1 MEQQDLHK
9 RLILALVLSFT
20 VLVGFNYLMPKPA
33 LQSESNGTKTAA
45 QTQAAPTA
53 AEGKA
58 APKAAPSSAAVSA
71 PAKQPAAPGSANK
84 KTDNSGTLVAVTAKN
99 YTIKIDKF
107 GRISSTKLLKEK
119 YRDEEGNYLELFD
132 PSRTLPLEVRFTD
145 AAINAEAFTVPYT
158 ASESKVTVGDT
169 AAATLV
175 LTQVLPDATVTKK
188 LAFYA
193 DGHYDIDLSV
203 DKKVEFFLTP
213 GRRPET
219 DHSMYMIVRGAL
231 VRDTEGIL
239 TTVEDGKAEK
249 AEVVENATIVS
260 AFDRYDAS
268 LFYNFDT
275 PMHATI
281 SVDTGNNP
289 LPFVKGV
296 QTLKLHGYVGPKE
309 WRTFEKIHPD
319 LVNNIEFG
327 WFTFLSKPFF
337 RVMLWIYDFVGN
349 WGWAII
355 LFTLLVKLILF
366 PLSYK
371 GMMSMNKMRDLAPK
385 MKELKEK
392 YGKDPAKMNQQ
403 TMQLYKKH
411 GANPM
416 GGCLPMLLQ
425 IPVFFALYRVL
436 LNADEL
442 QGAPWIGWITDL
454 SDKDPYYILP
464 VLMGVSMFFQQKIT
478 PNTMTDPMQKKIF
491 QWFPVIMTFFFLTF
505 PAGLVLYWLTNN
517 ILSIVQQQFIN
528 ISYEKYKDNIKQAPK
543 SDKSKD

>member
-1 MEQQDLHK
+1 M
-9 RLILALVLSFT
+9 LSFV
-20 VLVGFNYLMPKPA
+20 VLVGFNYLMPKPV
-33 LQSESNGTKTAA
+33 LQAESNRTAATTATQTQTASGTVAGKTA
-45 QTQAAPTA
+45 
-53 AEGKA
+53 
-58 APKAAPSSAAVSA
+58 PKSAPSVAAASAAA
-71 PAKQPAAPGSANK
+71 TKQPAAPGTTAK
-84 KTDNSGTLVAVTAKN
+84 KVKKSEIIATATAKN
-99 YTIKIDKF
+99 YIIEIDKL

-132 PSRTLPLEVRFTD
+132 PARTLPLELRFTD
-145 AAINAEAFTVPYT
+145 AALNTAAFTVPYT
-158 ASESKVTVGDT
+158 ASTSKVTVGDT
-169 AAATLV
+169 PGTLV
-175 LTQVLPDATVTKK
+175 LTQVLPDTTVTKK
-188 LAFYA
+188 LTFYP

-203 DKKVEFFLTP
+203 GKQTEFFLTP

-219 DHSMYMIVRGAL
+219 DHSRYMIVRGAL
-231 VRDTEGIL
+231 IRDTEGVL
-239 TTVEDGKAEK
+239 TTVEDKKAEK
-249 AEVVENATIVS
+249 AEVVDNATIVS

-268 LFYNFDT
+268 LFYNFKT

-281 SVDTGNNP
+281 SVDTGDNP
-289 LPFVKGV
+289 LPFVKGMGA
-296 QTLKLHGYVGPKE
+296 LKLHGYIGAKE
-309 WRTFEKIHPD
+309 WRTFEKIHPE

-327 WFTFLSKPFF
+327 WFTFLSRPFF
-337 RVMLWIYDFVGN
+337 RVMLWIHDFVGN

-442 QGAPWIGWITDL
+442 QGAPWIGWIVDL

-464 VLMGVSMFFQQKIT
+464 LLMGISMFFQQKIT

-517 ILSIVQQQFIN
+517 LLSIAQQQFIN
-528 ISYEKYKDNIKQAPK
+528 ISYEKYKAGIKQAHK
-543 SDKSKD
+543 SEKSKD

>member
-1 MEQQDLHK
+1 MF
-9 RLILALVLSFT
+9 ILMLV
-20 VLVGFNYLMPKPA
+20 VLLGSNYLMPKPVVQNDPNA
-33 LQSESNGTKTAA
+33 TKATVQTASNTAGDKTAPKSPPSITA
-45 QTQAAPTA
+45 SPTSTKQPSAPTMST
-53 AEGKA
+53 K
-58 APKAAPSSAAVSA
+58 SAKSE
-71 PAKQPAAPGSANK
+71 
-84 KTDNSGTLVAVTAKN
+84 TLATITAKN
-99 YTIKIDKF
+99 YIIEIDKF
-107 GRISSTKLLKEK
+107 GRISSAKLLKEK
-119 YRDEEGNYLELFD
+119 YKNEEGGNLELFD
-132 PSRTLPLEVRFTD
+132 PVRTLPLELRFSD
-145 AAINAEAFTVPYT
+145 ATINAEAFKVPYT
-158 ASESKVTVGDT
+158 ASASKVTVDDT
-169 AAATLV
+169 PQTLT
-175 LTQVLPDATVTKK
+175 LTQALPDATVSKK
-188 LAFYA
+188 LTFYA
-193 DGHYDIDLSV
+193 DGHYDIGISI

-219 DHSMYMIVRGAL
+219 DHSRYMIVRGAL

-239 TTVEDGKAEK
+239 TTVEDKKAEK

-281 SVDTGNNP
+281 SVDTGDNP
-289 LPFVKGV
+289 LPFVKGT
-296 QTLKLHGYVGPKE
+296 QSLALHGYIGPKE

-337 RVMLWIYDFVGN
+337 RVMLWIHDFVGN

-454 SDKDPYYILP
+454 SDKDPYYVLP
-464 VLMGVSMFFQQKIT
+464 ILMGVSMFFQQKIT

-528 ISYEKYKDNIKQAPK
+528 ISYEKYKEKMK
-543 SDKSKD
+543 HHVSVEKSKG

>member
-1 MEQQDLHK
+1 LEQQDLHK
-9 RLILALVLSFT
+9 RLLLALVLSFA
-20 VLVGFNYLMPKPA
+20 VLVGFNYIMPKPL
-33 LQSESNGTKTAA
+33 LQNESNATTTTAGAETAA
-45 QTQAAPTA
+45 SA
-53 AEGKA
+53 AEKKA
-58 APKAAPSSAAVSA
+58 APKSPSSATAVAASVQ
-71 PAKQPAAPGSANK
+71 QPKAPGTVSK
-84 KTDNSGTLVAVTAKN
+84 SETLATITAKN
-99 YTIKIDKF
+99 YIIKIDKF

-119 YRDEEGNYLELFD
+119 YKNEEGGYLELFD
-132 PSRTLPLEVRFTD
+132 PVRTLPLEVRFSD
-145 AAINAEAFTVPYT
+145 SVINADAFKVPYT
-158 ASESKVTVGDT
+158 ASASKIAVGD
-169 AAATLV
+169 APGTLT
-175 LTQVLPDATVTKK
+175 LTQNLPGATVSKK
-188 LAFYA
+188 LTFYA
-193 DGHYDIDLSV
+193 DGHYDIDLST
-203 DKKVEFFLTP
+203 DKNVEFFLTP

-231 VRDTEGIL
+231 IRDTEGIL

-249 AEVVENATIVS
+249 AVVVENATIVS

-281 SVDTGNNP
+281 SVDTGDNP
-289 LPFVKGV
+289 LPFVKG
-296 QTLKLHGYVGPKE
+296 TKALKLHGYVGPKE

-319 LVNNIEFG
+319 LVNSIEFG

-454 SDKDPYYILP
+454 SDKDPFYILP
-464 VLMGVSMFFQQKIT
+464 ILMGVSMFFQQKIT

-517 ILSIVQQQFIN
+517 LLSIAQQYFIN
-528 ISYEKYKDNIKQAPK
+528 ISYEKYKEKMKHHVGAE
-543 SDKSKD
+543 KSKG

>member
-1 MEQQDLHK
+1 LEQQDLHK
-9 RLILALVLSFT
+9 RLILALVLSFV
-20 VLVGFNYLMPKPA
+20 VLVGFNYLMPKPV
-33 LQSESNGTKTAA
+33 LQNESNRTKTATT
-45 QTQAAPTA
+45 QTQVGSRTT
-53 AEGKA
+53 ESKA
-58 APKAAPSSAAVSA
+58 APKTA
-71 PAKQPAAPGSANK
+71 PAVATASASTKQPTAPGSASK
-84 KTDNSGTLVAVTAKN
+84 KASKSETLAIVTAKN
-99 YTIKIDKF
+99 YITTIDKF

-119 YRDEEGNYLELFD
+119 YKDDEGGYLELFD
-132 PSRTLPLEVRFTD
+132 PARTLPLEVRFTD
-145 AAINAEAFTVPYT
+145 AAINTEAFTVPYT
-158 ASESKVTVGDT
+158 ASASKVAVGDR
-169 AAATLV
+169 AGTLV
-175 LTQVLPDATVTKK
+175 LTQTLPDATVTKK
-188 LAFYA
+188 LTFYA

-203 DKKVEFFLTP
+203 DKKTEFFLTP

-219 DHSMYMIVRGAL
+219 DHSRYMIVRGAL
-231 VRDTEGIL
+231 IRDAEGVL

-281 SVDTGNNP
+281 SVDTGDNP

-296 QTLKLHGYVGPKE
+296 GALKLHGYIGAKE

-327 WFTFLSKPFF
+327 WFTFLSRPFF
-337 RVMLWIYDFVGN
+337 RVMLWIHDFVGN

-442 QGAPWIGWITDL
+442 QGAPWIGWIVDL

-528 ISYEKYKDNIKQAPK
+528 ISYEKYKNNIKQASK

>member
-1 MEQQDLHK
+1 LEQQDLHK
-9 RLILALVLSFT
+9 RLLLALVLSFV
-20 VLVGFNYLMPKPA
+20 VLVGFNYIMPKPI
-33 LQSESNGTKTAA
+33 LQNESNATTTVAGTEPAST
-45 QTQAAPTA
+45 TV
-53 AEGKA
+53 EGKA
-58 APKAAPSSAAVSA
+58 APKSAPSATAVAASAD
-71 PAKQPAAPGSANK
+71 QPKAPGVVSK
-84 KTDNSGTLVAVTAKN
+84 SETLATITAEN
-99 YTIKIDKF
+99 YIIKIDKF
-107 GRISSTKLLKEK
+107 GRISSAQLLKEK
-119 YRDEEGNYLELFD
+119 YKNEEGEYLELFD
-132 PSRTLPLEVRFTD
+132 PVRTLPLELRFSD
-145 AAINAEAFTVPYT
+145 SAINNDAFKVSYT
-158 ASESKVTVGDT
+158 ASASKIAVGDT
-169 AAATLV
+169 PATLT
-175 LTQVLPDATVTKK
+175 LTQILPGTTVTKK
-188 LAFYA
+188 LTFHA
-193 DGHYDIDLSV
+193 DGHYDIDLST

-239 TTVEDGKAEK
+239 TTVEDGKSEK

-281 SVDTGNNP
+281 SVDTGDNP
-289 LPFVKGV
+289 LPFVKGT
-296 QTLKLHGYVGPKE
+296 QSLTLHGYVGPKE

-337 RVMLWIYDFVGN
+337 KVMLWIHDYIGN

-442 QGAPWIGWITDL
+442 QGAPWIGWIVDL
-454 SDKDPYYILP
+454 SDKDPFYILP
-464 VLMGVSMFFQQKIT
+464 ILMGVSMFFQQKIT

-517 ILSIVQQQFIN
+517 LLSIAQQYFIN
-528 ISYEKYKDNIKQAPK
+528 ISYEKYKDKMKHLSAGAA
-543 SDKSKD
+543 SKG